1 MEWKRSVWIVRMGV
15 ERGGEELK
23 YEKEGVYG
31 INLREDEDGNLS
43 ERKICVSNNINSRIY
58 RIYASE

>member
-1 MEWKRSVWIVRMGV
+1 MGV

-31 INLREDEDGNLS
+31 INLREDEDGNLMKD
-43 ERKICVSNNINSRIY
+43 ERKICVSNNVNSRIY

>member
-1 MEWKRSVWIVRMGV
+1 MGV

>member
-1 MEWKRSVWIVRMGV
+1 MKAFGV
-15 ERGGEELK
+15 NRKNGRGEGGEELK

-31 INLREDEDGNLS
+31 INLREDEDGNLMKD
-43 ERKICVSNNINSRIY
+43 ERKICVSNNVNSRIY

>member
-1 MEWKRSVWIVRMGV
+1 MKAFGV
-15 ERGGEELK
+15 NRKNGRGGGGGELK